1 MSEPAP
7 PATPAAIK
15 APRWTLWLP
24 LALFGGF
31 CALVIHGLVKPGGTD
46 VPSHMIGKPLPAFAL
61 RAAVPGRPGL
71 SAADMGLGQSGA
83 GKPRLLNIFASWCI
97 PCAAEAPVLLQLRQA
112 GAQIDG
118 IAIRDH
124 QDDLAA
130 YLARR
135 GNPYTRLGA
144 DDVSAV
150 QLAIGSS
157 GVPETFVID
166 GHGII
171 RYQHIGD
178 IRPEEVPLMMARLA
192 EAAR

>member
-1 MSEPAP
+1 MAEPARSLR
-7 PATPAAIK
+7 

-31 CALVIHGLVKPGGTD
+31 VALVVTGLLHPASHD
-46 VPSHMIGKPLPAFAL
+46 VPSQMIGKPLPKFAL
-61 RAAVPGRPGL
+61 PAAADGKPGL
-71 SAADMGLGQSGA
+71 ANTDFATGH
-83 GKPRLLNIFASWCI
+83 PRLLNIFASWCI
-97 PCAAEAPVLLQLRQA
+97 PCGVEAPVLAELSRQ
-112 GAQIDG
+112 GAEIDG

-124 QDDLAA
+124 RADLAA
-130 YLARR
+130 FLARN

-166 GHGII
+166 GHGVI

-178 IRPEEVPLMMARLA
+178 IRPEEVPMMLA
-192 EAAR
+192 KLKEAAQ